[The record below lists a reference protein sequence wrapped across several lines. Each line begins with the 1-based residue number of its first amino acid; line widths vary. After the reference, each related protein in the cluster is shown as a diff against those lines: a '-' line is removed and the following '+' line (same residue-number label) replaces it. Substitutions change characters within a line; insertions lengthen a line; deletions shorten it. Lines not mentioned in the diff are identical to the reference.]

1 MNKDITLSQDDI
13 LKLIDK
19 VNTLNRR
26 SKFGKGVKLYM
37 LDILENLKETEKNT
51 LNYCKYYAFNGTDD
65 AQAASIS
72 GNFLVNDIDIMDR
85 LLTKSE
91 FKRYEKSYIYH
102 GQTWLQLQA
111 YAIYLAYKELYRM
124 IKEFKEV

>member
-1 MNKDITLSQDDI
+1 MNKDIILSQDDI

-19 VNTLNRR
+19 VNTLKRR

-37 LDILENLKETEKNT
+37 LDILQNLKETKKDT
-51 LNYCKYYAFNGTDD
+51 LNYCEYYAFNGAED
-65 AQAASIS
+65 AQTASIG
-72 GNFLVNDIDIMDR
+72 GNFLVNDIDIMER

-91 FKRYEKSYIYH
+91 FKRYERSYIYH
-102 GQTWLQLQA
+102 GQTWLGLQT

-124 IKEFKEV
+124 IKEFKEA